1 MRSRLLGPYS
11 LPGPAG
17 AACGGEGPAPPA
29 GRPPPAPPRGAMS
42 HEAARQHLPA
52 AAPPPRAP
60 AAPRRAA
67 PAAPRLRPLPG
78 CGGRRWVWRVRGR
91 GVCCSL
97 RPFPTSS
104 PPSWAMSPH
113 TARCHRVSS
122 SSPLYSFVYVPAPP
136 YVTLRSE
143 KVSFACS

>member
-1 MRSRLLGPYS
+1 MRSRLLGPRS

-17 AACGGEGPAPPA
+17 AARGGEGPAPPA
-29 GRPPPAPPRGAMS
+29 GRPPPSPPRGAMS

-78 CGGRRWVWRVRGR
+78 CGGRRWVWPVRGR
-91 GVCCSL
+91 GVRRSS
-97 RPFPTSS
+97 RPFPTPS
-104 PPSWAMSPH
+104 PPSWAMNPDATRRSR
-113 TARCHRVSS
+113 ASS
-122 SSPLYSFVYVPAPP
+122 SSALSSLAYAPAPL